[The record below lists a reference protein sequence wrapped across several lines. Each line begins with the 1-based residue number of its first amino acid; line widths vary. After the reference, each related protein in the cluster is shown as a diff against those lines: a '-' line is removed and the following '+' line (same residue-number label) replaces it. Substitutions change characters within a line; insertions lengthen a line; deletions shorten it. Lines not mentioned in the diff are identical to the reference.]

1 MKIVLAEKVSP
12 ATAAVFATE
21 PSWQV
26 ITHDKIAN
34 GLAEELAD
42 ADALVVRS
50 AVQVDAALLAA
61 APNLR
66 VIGRAGVGVDNIDA
80 EAATRRGMVVM
91 NTTGANAVAVAE
103 LTLCLMVSL
112 ARMVSRANST
122 MHAGKWEKKSLQGF
136 ELRGKTL
143 GIIGLGRV
151 GLEVA
156 RRARAFGMELIGHDP
171 FVNAAIARENGVR
184 LGSVEEVLAAADYL
198 TLHVG
203 LTPQTEGMMNAKS
216 LATMKKGVRIVNCAR
231 GELIDEGALAEAL
244 RSGQVAGAALDVFQ
258 KEPLKDS
265 AFFGMDNV
273 ILTPHIAGS
282 TAEAQEAVG
291 VQIAEQ
297 VKAYLKLGVVQNAV
311 NVASLSH
318 EEYTEIAP
326 YIGMAES
333 LGSLLAQISAG
344 QGKAKNIE
352 SIKIAY
358 NGRLAS
364 MRTELLRNA
373 ALCGLLSPSE
383 QVNRI
388 NAASIAAARGIHV
401 HEEKKDAVSGGAAN
415 VLKLTLHSA
424 GGDLTASGTVLHGNS
439 SRLLSMDDIDIEA
452 PLHGSLLFLRNKDIP
467 GVIGRVGTILGE
479 HAINNANFTRGR
491 PEASRGKATGEAMAV
506 IQIDADS
513 SHAGM
518 AKALAALQSVDAVL
532 RVSLVQLD

>member
-12 ATAAVFATE
+12 ATVAVFASE
-21 PSWQV
+21 PGWQV
-26 ITHDKIAN
+26 VTHDQITKD
-34 GLAEELAD
+34 LAAELAD

-50 AVQVDAALLAA
+50 AVQVDAALLDA
-61 APNLR
+61 APKLR

-91 NTTGANAVAVAE
+91 NTPGANAVAVAE
-103 LTLCLMVSL
+103 LTLSLMVAL
-112 ARMVSRANST
+112 ARMIPRANAT
-122 MHAGKWEKKSLQGF
+122 MHAGKWEKKSLQGV

-143 GIIGLGRV
+143 GIVGLGRV

-171 FVNAAIARENGVR
+171 FVNASIARENGVR
-184 LGSVEEVLAAADYL
+184 LGTVEEVFVAADYL

-203 LTPQTEGMMNAKS
+203 LTPQTEGLINEKT
-216 LATMKKGVRIVNCAR
+216 LTTMKKGARIVNCAR
-231 GELIDEGALAEAL
+231 GELIDEVALAEAL
-244 RSGQVAGAALDVFQ
+244 RSGHIGGAALDVFQ

-297 VKAYLKLGVVQNAV
+297 VKAYLKLGVVQNAI
-311 NVASLSH
+311 NVASLSR

-326 YIGMAES
+326 YIGMAEN

-344 QGKAKNIE
+344 QGHAHNVENIQ
-352 SIKIAY
+352 IAY
-358 NGRLAS
+358 HGRLAG

-373 ALCGLLSPSE
+373 ALCGILSPSE

-388 NAASIAAARGIHV
+388 NAASIAAERGIRV
-401 HEEKKDAVSGGAAN
+401 HEEKKEAVTGGAAN
-415 VLKLTLHSA
+415 ILKLTIHSA
-424 GGDLTASGTVLHGNS
+424 NGDLTASATVLHGAS
-439 SRLLSMDDIDIEA
+439 SRLLSMEDIDIEA
-452 PLHGSLLFLRNKDIP
+452 PLHGTLLFLRNKDIP
-467 GVIGRVGTILGE
+467 GVIGRIGTILGE
-479 HAINNANFTRGR
+479 HKINIANFALGR
-491 PEASRGKATGEAMAV
+491 PDARQGKASGEALAI
-506 IQIDADS
+506 IQIDAQTNR
-513 SHAGM
+513 AGIS
-518 AKALAALQSVDAVL
+518 KAIAALQSVDAIL
-532 RVSLVQLD
+532 RAGLVELK